1 MVSIFLARSLVK
13 LKSTDPLFCHAGWMK
28 NNVQD
33 GMQDVSAQSSQ
44 YALSIESEKGNT
56 ALALLASAYGNSSD
70 SEEDQIS
77 VDGHETNVLISA
89 SESLL
94 SHTQD
99 SHASPVS
106 ALDTGDNIP
115 LRSASCEGLMHGR
128 FECNLSH
135 QSLDHPLKK
144 QDYNITSGVRFENM
158 KVPNSTSNCSQ
169 DANDAERS
177 FSKMSMVPFDNKNAS
192 MVLQSDEDSSR
203 MHVFCLEH
211 AAEAEKQLRPI
222 GGAHIFLLCHPGLW
236 VD

>member
-1 MVSIFLARSLVK
+1 
-13 LKSTDPLFCHAGWMK
+13 MK
-28 NNVQD
+28 KNVQD
-33 GMQDVSAQSSQ
+33 GMQDVSVQSSLD
-44 YALSIESEKGNT
+44 ALNIESEKGNT

-77 VDGHETNVLISA
+77 DDGHEANVLNSA
-89 SESLL
+89 SEILL

-99 SHASPVS
+99 SNASHIS
-106 ALDTGDNIP
+106 ALDSADNIP
-115 LRSASCEGLMHGR
+115 SKSASGEDLMHHR
-128 FECNLSH
+128 SEYNLIH
-135 QSLDHPLKK
+135 QSLEHSLKK
-144 QDYNITSGVRFENM
+144 QDYNITSGVTFENTRT
-158 KVPNSTSNCSQ
+158 VPNSTSNCSQ
-169 DANDAERS
+169 DAHDAERS
-177 FSKMSMVPFDNKNAS
+177 LSKMSMVLFDNKNAS